1 MNILH
6 LSAVKNWGG
15 GGQHILNLCYELSKT
30 KKDVKNIVVV
40 AQGGQFHERL
50 KKGNQKFTTLP
61 LAIKVDPR
69 AILKLIKLCKK
80 EKIDLIHIHGSNSL
94 TLAVIANI
102 FTDLPPFI
110 FSKKTSFKI
119 KDRFL
124 TKYKYNHHKLKK
136 ILCVSEVTKNIAAA
150 AISDKNKLK
159 TIYHGTCLDNKSTF
173 TPFRLREYY
182 KIPSDNKIIG
192 LVANHIKAKDL
203 FTWVAVIDYL
213 VNEKSIPNLKFVQI
227 GSPSNITNEIKNQL
241 SSKNLDAHV
250 QFIGYSKFA
259 ANFIKQFDVFL
270 LTSKSEGLPQVICE
284 SFYHKVPV
292 VSTNAG
298 GIPELIENGINGYLS
313 DVGDYRSLGDNIIKL
328 LDEENSLAKKFTALS
343 FEKLTPQY
351 TSSNMAN
358 ETLKEY
364 EKILDK

>member
-30 KKDVKNIVVV
+30 HKDVKNIVVV
-40 AQGGQFHERL
+40 AQDGQFHERL
-50 KKGNQKFTTLP
+50 KKGSQKFTTLP

-69 AILKLIKLCKK
+69 AILKLIKLCRK
-80 EKIDLIHIHGSNSL
+80 EKIDIIHIHGSNSL
-94 TLAVIANI
+94 TLAVIAN
-102 FTDLPPFI
+102 FFSDLPPFV

-124 TKYKYNHHKLKK
+124 TKYKYNHYKLKK
-136 ILCVSEVTKNIAAA
+136 ILCVSEVTKNITAA
-150 AISDKNKLK
+150 AITDKHKLK

-173 TPFRLREYY
+173 TPFKIREYY
-182 KIPSDNKIIG
+182 RIPADNKIIG

-203 FTWVAVIDYL
+203 LTWVAVIDYL
-213 VNEKSIPNLKFVQI
+213 VNQKSISGLKFVQI
-227 GSPSNITNEIKNQL
+227 GSPSAITNEIKAMLTSKKL
-241 SSKNLDAHV
+241 SEHV

-284 SFYHKVPV
+284 SFYHKIPV
-292 VSTNAG
+292 VSTNTG
-298 GIPELIENGINGYLS
+298 GIPELIEDGINGYLS
-313 DVGDYRSLGDNIIKL
+313 EVGDYKSLGDNIVKL
-328 LDEENSLAKKFTALS
+328 LNDTSLATRFTERS
-343 FEKLTPQY
+343 FEKLTPRF
-351 TSSNMAN
+351 TSENMAS
-358 ETLKEY
+358 ETLVEY
-364 EKILDK
+364 KKILR